1 MSAGALTRRA
11 GAIAPCRPPDRR
23 RPPRAA
29 QRVTD
34 LAPRVVGPACI
45 LASCASLQTAA
56 AIATTAFAALGPAG
70 TGALRFLGGAVVL
83 MTFVRP
89 RLRGRSTAFWLT
101 TAALG
106 AATAATNLFLYEAI
120 ARIPLGMAGTLVFL
134 GPLTLALLGA
144 RGRHDV
150 AWAATAAL
158 GVVLLTGAPATA
170 SVPGIACAL
179 GAAVSVAA
187 SILIA
192 RRLGEHS
199 DGLDGLALS
208 IAVAAL
214 LTLPMGLSAALDAP
228 GPSVLAI
235 VAVVGVLG
243 IAIPYALE
251 FTALRRV
258 GVKTYGILLSLDPAV
273 AGLAGLLLLGQR
285 LDTAEMIGMA
295 LVMAASIGAS
305 AAKPCGS

>member
-34 LAPRVVGPACI
+34 LAPRVVGPACL

-134 GPLTLALLGA
+134 GPLTLALLGP

-179 GAAVSVAA
+179 GAAASVAA

-192 RRLGEHS
+192 RRLGERS

-214 LTLPMGLSAALDAP
+214 LTLPMGLSAALDA

-305 AAKPCGS
+305 TARPRGS

>member
-34 LAPRVVGPACI
+34 LAPRVVGPACL

-134 GPLTLALLGA
+134 GPLTLALLGP

-179 GAAVSVAA
+179 GAAASVAA

-192 RRLGEHS
+192 RRLGERS

-214 LTLPMGLSAALDAP
+214 LTLPMGLSAALDA

-305 AAKPCGS
+305 AARPRGS